1 MFRMLHRRKN
11 EKGFTLIE
19 MLIVVVIV
27 AILAAISV
35 PIYVEYV
42 KTRSRLGREDDDQRG
57 LAGRAG
63 VLSGQGRLAGHGRRP
78 GAGEVSARW
87 PGPRSCS
94 GPSRS
99 WVRHRVTITGT
110 STEQMK
116 GGAGKTVTYN
126 IEDGRLDG
134 LRHADRMRAK
144 SKSSGAW
151 RNSADW
157 AAVSKAISRKDVT
170 VAEVATAR
178 KLNIYDLL
186 RFAVDQGASDLHLST
201 GSIPMIRV
209 HGSMRKLALPRSD
222 NETMMSIVRT
232 VLNRDQLERFEEMKE
247 IDFSAKLEDIARFRV
262 NVFQQI
268 NGIGA
273 VFRTIPSEIKS
284 FDELGLPEAMREL
297 AGRDR
302 GLVLLTGP
310 TGSGKTTTLATMID
324 WINEYKQ
331 LHIMTI
337 EDPVEFFHDSKNC
350 MINQRELGANTHS
363 FANAL
368 RAALREDPDVILVG
382 EMRDLETISL
392 ALTAA
397 ETGHLVLATLHTS
410 SAAKTID
417 RVIDIFPA
425 AQKTQVRSMLA
436 ESLEAVVAQ
445 KLLPQEGWHRPG
457 GGL

>member
-1 MFRMLHRRKN
+1 MDP
-11 EKGFTLIE
+11 GTDSA
-19 MLIVVVIV
+19 VVVGGPP
-27 AILAAISV
+27 AA
-35 PIYVEYV
+35 
-42 KTRSRLGREDDDQRG
+42 
-57 LAGRAG
+57 
-63 VLSGQGRLAGHGRRP
+63 GQQKEG
-78 GAGEVSARW
+78 
-87 PGPRSCS
+87 
-94 GPSRS
+94 
-99 WVRHRVTITGT
+99 I
-110 STEQMK
+110 
-116 GGAGKTVTYN
+116 
-126 IEDGRLDG
+126 
-134 LRHADRMRAK
+134 
-144 SKSSGAW
+144 
-151 RNSADW
+151 
-157 AAVSKAISRKDVT
+157 

-178 KLNIYDLL
+178 RLDIYDLL
-186 RFAVDQGASDLHLST
+186 RFAVDQGASDLHLSG

-209 HGSMRKLALPRSD
+209 HGRMRKLNLPRLD
-222 NETMMSIVRT
+222 NETMLSIVRT
-232 VLNRDQLERFEEMKE
+232 VLTRDQLERFEEMKE
-247 IDFSAKLEDIARFRV
+247 IDFSAKLESIARFRV

-268 NGIGA
+268 NGLGA
-273 VFRTIPSEIKS
+273 VFRTIPTDIRTFE
-284 FDELGLPEAMREL
+284 ELGLPEVMRDL
-297 AGRDR
+297 ADRDR

-324 WINEYKQ
+324 WINEYKE
-331 LHIMTI
+331 LHIITI

-397 ETGHLVLATLHTS
+397 ETGHLVFATLHTS

-445 KLLPQEGWHRPG
+445 KLLPKKGGEGRVVAAEIMVATTAVRNLIREDKIYQIPSVIQAGGKSGMQSLDQDLTRLMHKGLITRETAAHVAENPKLFEVNLQE
-457 GGL
+457 